1 MRSVSVSDAPN
12 RQRSTFEALGISLL
26 IGVVAA
32 VTVAWRVVAFEE
44 PASDRTQLLVLI
56 AGCGAFLSTLPF
68 ALLALWLAK
77 NWNRIVRALLAAL
90 LVAGAFVPTTLF
102 CFAFENRII
111 KGHIEADSVFDL
123 QPMQVAW
130 SMFGAMGM
138 FTPTG
143 LRYLAPWPVFT
154 VFIIA
159 ALCFFVWPKR
169 LAPL

>member
-1 MRSVSVSDAPN
+1 MSDVLNTRHSA
-12 RQRSTFEALGISLL
+12 FEALGISLL

-56 AGCGAFLSTLPF
+56 AGCGAFLSAIPF
-68 ALLALWLAK
+68 ALLALSLTK
-77 NWNRIVRALLAAL
+77 NWNRIVRAFLAAL
-90 LVAGAFVPTTLF
+90 LVAGAFIPTTLF

-111 KGHIEADSVFDL
+111 KGHIEADSLFDL
-123 QPMQVAW
+123 QPMEVAW

-154 VFIIA
+154 VFVIT
-159 ALCFFVWPKR
+159 ALCFFVWPQR
-169 LAPL
+169 QAPL